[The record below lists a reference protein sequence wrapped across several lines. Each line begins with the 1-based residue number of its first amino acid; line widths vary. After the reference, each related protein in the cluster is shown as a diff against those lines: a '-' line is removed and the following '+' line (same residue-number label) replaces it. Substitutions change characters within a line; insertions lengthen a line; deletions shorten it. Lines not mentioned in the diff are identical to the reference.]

1 MLNFRILIEESH
13 FFARFSPLISICELL
28 FALLSHCHYI
38 IKGKLTCPT
47 PSLPNS
53 PLFFSFSFWPGLVF
67 VLFAPDC
74 AATRTAT
81 PPAAPTASCRIA
93 TVDKSLFKGALKT
106 SFEQDLVFFSTH
118 FFTVMHLAVLGAH
131 IDGLSQSIFNT
142 FNPLTTTNNATPATR

>member
-81 PPAAPTASCRIA
+81 PPAALQLLTNLFLRARLKRHLSGILCFFPLISLLSRIW
-93 TVDKSLFKGALKT
+93 
-106 SFEQDLVFFSTH
+106 
-118 FFTVMHLAVLGAH
+118 
-131 IDGLSQSIFNT
+131 
-142 FNPLTTTNNATPATR
+142 PC